1 MRLIKLTNRFTGINV
16 YVDFDKVTD
25 IIECGMGTVLEC
37 GEQSVTVKES
47 RKQIDEF
54 LGKQEKG
61 ESNMELIIFTTNGY
75 TYKFKGVKNLTPTT
89 NGITFEYFGASTKV
103 WRKATFDYRGI
114 SGYAIENEKGI

>member
-1 MRLIKLTNRFTGINV
+1 MRLVKLTDSLTGERF

-25 IIECGMGTVLEC
+25 IEYKGSTIIWC
-37 GEQSVTVKES
+37 GEQSVMVKES
-47 RKQIDEF
+47 LKQIDE
-54 LGKQEKG
+54 LEKRGKG
-61 ESNMELIIFTTNGY
+61 DLNMELIIFTINGY

-114 SGYAIENEKGI
+114 SGYAIENENEF